1 VALHAAPAVSQ
12 TADQPINIVAAEN
25 FYGDVA
31 RQIGDADVAVTSI
44 LSNPDQDP
52 HLFEVTPSVGR
63 DVSAA
68 RILIYNGIDYDP
80 WMVKLL
86 GAARSSNRR
95 TIVVADLVGRKTG
108 DNPHIWYDPTTM
120 LALATALADVLSAE
134 DPANKAAYD
143 ERRARFGES
152 MKPIEAQIAVLR
164 RRFLG
169 RQVTA
174 TEPIFDCLFG
184 ALGLHVR
191 NRPFQLAVMN
201 NTEPSASEVAAFEN
215 DLKTHQVELLVYN
228 SQATSP
234 ATNRMVKL
242 ARQSH
247 IPTIAA
253 AETLPAGKDYQGWM
267 LSNLQAV
274 DRALS
279 KRTP

>member
-1 VALHAAPAVSQ
+1 
-12 TADQPINIVAAEN
+12 
-25 FYGDVA
+25 
-31 RQIGDADVAVTSI
+31 
-44 LSNPDQDP
+44 
-52 HLFEVTPSVGR
+52 VTPSVGR

-68 RILIYNGIDYDP
+68 RIVIYNGIDYDP

-95 TIVVADLVGRKTG
+95 TIVVADLIGRKTG
-108 DNPHIWYDPTTM
+108 DNPHIWYDPDTM

-134 DPANKAAYD
+134 DPAHKAAYD

-152 MKPIEAQIAVLR
+152 MKPVQAQIAALR
-164 RRFLG
+164 LKFWG
-169 RQVTA
+169 WQVTA
-174 TEPIFDCLFG
+174 TEPIFDCLFR
-184 ALGLHVR
+184 ALGLSVR
-191 NRPFQLAVMN
+191 NRSFQLAVMN
-201 NTEPSASEVAAFEN
+201 NTEPSASQVAAFEN
-215 DLKTHQVELLVYN
+215 DIKTHRVELLVYN

-267 LSNLQAV
+267 LSNLQAI

-279 KRTP
+279 KQTP